1 MVFCKSK
8 WARRL
13 NADKENIMPYKRVG
27 KNVMHKKSGRWKIKQ
42 RCTSASNAA
51 VVVYKL
57 RQREK

>member
-1 MVFCKSK
+1 
-8 WARRL
+8 
-13 NADKENIMPYKRVG
+13 MPYKRVG